1 MKSREELRREV
12 ADQPARLVEYA
23 SALQEQLRRSR
34 QELAQAQRTLQQTEQ
49 RLTTTQQELQ
59 ETGQHL
65 AATKQ
70 ELQEAGQHLAATQ
83 QELQAKTQQL
93 AEAQALIAE
102 LRREL
107 FGAKADK
114 LTAEQEAQLSQLV
127 GDVQEQNQRPPP
139 LSREVLQEAIAQ
151 ERAQQRQ
158 RAKQRTRRHLP
169 PVQLEKQQVI
179 LEPEDKFCPTS
190 GQERPCIG
198 QQVTTEYDYVAAK
211 LIIRE
216 TVRPKYGSCQKPC
229 CQGVTMAPLP
239 PRLVPQSKL
248 GLGLAVFLLL
258 SRFDDHVA
266 YYTLERNFRERFGVV
281 ISRQQMVQW
290 VEQVAHLLLAIY
302 WLIWAELKAGD
313 YLQIDE
319 SPVKVLDPEV
329 KGKAAQG
336 YLWFYSRPGGYV
348 LLEFH
353 QSRGREGPRER
364 LRGFRGTMQTDGY
377 ELYDALR
384 KEQPSR
390 LKRIGCT
397 AHARRGFYKALLES
411 CSEAL
416 WFIGQ
421 MRQLYQ
427 LERELQDASPQERRQ
442 GRLQKAPAIWLAMKR
457 RAEAIR
463 ADSRV
468 LPNSTLGKAV
478 RYLLNEYTALVGY
491 LRNGRFEIDS
501 NLVENDVRPSAVG
514 KKRWLFIGHPEA
526 GWRSAVIYT
535 LIQSCRR
542 YGINPQEYLT
552 DVLGRLP
559 SMTASQVRELLPD
572 QWRKAR
578 QARGAEVQ

>member
-1 MKSREELRREV
+1 MKTPKEVLRELANHPAELLEYAAGLQRQLAQTQQELVLQGQSLTQAREEL
-12 ADQPARLVEYA
+12 AQT
-23 SALQEQLRRSR
+23 QEQLTL
-34 QELAQAQRTLQQTEQ
+34 QAQQLAQAQ
-49 RLTTTQQELQ
+49 
-59 ETGQHL
+59 
-65 AATKQ
+65 AI
-70 ELQEAGQHLAATQ
+70 
-83 QELQAKTQQL
+83 
-93 AEAQALIAE
+93 IAD
-102 LRREL
+102 LKREL

-114 LTAEQEAQLSQLV
+114 LNEEQEEQLRQLL
-127 GDVQEQNQRPPP
+127 GDAQEQTQRTAP
-139 LSREVLQEAIAQ
+139 LSREVLEEALAQ
-151 ERAQQRQ
+151 ERADQAQ

-169 PVQLEKQQVI
+169 PVELEKQQVI
-179 LEPEDKFCPTS
+179 LEPEDKLCPTS

-198 QQVTTEYDYVAAK
+198 QEVTSEYDYVPAK

-216 TVRPKYGSCQKPC
+216 IVRRKYGQCQKPC
-229 CQGVTMAPLP
+229 CQGVTIAPLP

-248 GLGLAVFLLL
+248 GLGLAVYLLL

-281 ISRQQMVQW
+281 IARQQMVQW
-290 VEQVAHLLLAIY
+290 VEKVAHLLLAIY
-302 WLIWAELKAGD
+302 WLIWEDLKTGD

-329 KGKAAQG
+329 KGKAARG
-336 YLWFYSRPGGYV
+336 FLWFYSKPGGYV
-348 LLEFH
+348 FLEFH
-353 QSRGREGPRER
+353 QSRGRDGPRER

-384 KEQPSR
+384 KEQPR
-390 LKRIGCT
+390 TLRRIGCT
-397 AHARRGFYKALLES
+397 SHARRKFYKALLES

-427 LERELQDASPQERRQ
+427 LERELKDASLEARRQ
-442 GRLQKAPAIWLAMKR
+442 GRLQKAPALWLAMKR

-463 ADSRV
+463 TDPRV
-468 LPNSTLGKAV
+468 LPQSTLGKAV

-491 LRNGRFEIDS
+491 LRDGRFEIDS

-514 KKRWLFIGHPEA
+514 KRRWLFIGHPDA

-535 LIQSCRR
+535 IIQSCRR

-552 DVLGRLP
+552 DVLHRLP
-559 SMTASQVRELLPD
+559 SMTNHQVSQLLPSR
-572 QWRKAR
+572 WKPAKMAR
-578 QARGAEVQ
+578 HS

>member
-1 MKSREELRREV
+1 VKTPEEVLR
-12 ADQPARLVEYA
+12 
-23 SALQEQLRRSR
+23 
-34 QELAQAQRTLQQTEQ
+34 ELANNPAGLLEYTAGLQRQLV
-49 RLTTTQQELQ
+49 
-59 ETGQHL
+59 
-65 AATKQ
+65 
-70 ELQEAGQHLAATQ
+70 ATQ
-83 QELQAKTQQL
+83 QQLAQQAQQLTQTQEELALRAQQL
-93 AEAQALIAE
+93 AEAQAIIAD

-107 FGAKADK
+107 FGAKSDK
-114 LTAEQEAQLSQLV
+114 LNEEQKEQLGQLL
-127 GDVQEQNQRPPP
+127 GDTQEQTQRAAPV
-139 LSREVLQEAIAQ
+139 SREVLEDTLAK
-151 ERAQQRQ
+151 ERADQRQ
-158 RAKQRTRRHLP
+158 RAKERRRRHLP
-169 PVQLEKQQVI
+169 PVELEKQQVI
-179 LEPEDKFCPTS
+179 LEPADKLCPAS
-190 GQERPCIG
+190 GQERPRIG
-198 QQVTTEYDYVAAK
+198 QEVTTEYDYVPAK

-216 TVRPKYGSCQKPC
+216 TVRPKYGACEKPC
-229 CQGVTMAPLP
+229 CQGVTIAALP

-281 ISRQQMVQW
+281 ITRQQMVQW
-290 VEQVAHLLLAIY
+290 VEKVAHLLLAIY
-302 WLIWAELKAGD
+302 WLIWEELKAGD

-348 LLEFH
+348 FLEFH
-353 QSRGREGPRER
+353 QSRGRDGPRER

-384 KEQPSR
+384 KEQPST
-390 LKRIGCT
+390 LKRIGCVS
-397 AHARRGFYKALLES
+397 HARRKFYKALLES

-427 LERELQDASPQERRQ
+427 LERELKDASPDARRQ

-463 ADSRV
+463 ADPRV
-468 LPNSTLGKAV
+468 LPQSTLGKAV

-491 LRNGRFEIDS
+491 LRDGQFEIDS
-501 NLVENDVRPSAVG
+501 NLVENDVRPLAVG
-514 KKRWLFIGHPEA
+514 KKRWLFIGHPDA

-552 DVLGRLP
+552 DVLARLP
-559 SMTASQVRELLPD
+559 AMTSSQVPTLLPAH
-572 QWRKAR
+572 WKPRRA
-578 QARGAEVQ
+578 

>member
-1 MKSREELRREV
+1 MKTPEELLRELANNPAGLLEYV
-12 ADQPARLVEYA
+12 GQLQKQLAEKDQ
-23 SALQEQLRRSR
+23 ALTRAE
-34 QELAQAQRTLQQTEQ
+34 QELALRA
-49 RLTTTQQELQ
+49 
-59 ETGQHL
+59 
-65 AATKQ
+65 
-70 ELQEAGQHLAATQ
+70 
-83 QELQAKTQQL
+83 QQL
-93 AEAQALIAE
+93 AEAQAIIAD
-102 LRREL
+102 LKREL

-114 LTAEQEAQLSQLV
+114 LNEEQEEQLRQLLGDAQEQTQRTAPLSQ
-127 GDVQEQNQRPPP
+127 
-139 LSREVLQEAIAQ
+139 EVLEEALAQ
-151 ERAQQRQ
+151 ERADQRQ
-158 RAKQRTRRHLP
+158 RAKERPRRHLP
-169 PVQLEKQQVI
+169 PVELEKQQVI
-179 LEPEDKFCPTS
+179 LEPEDKLCPTS
-190 GQERPCIG
+190 GQERPRIG
-198 QQVTTEYDYVAAK
+198 QEVTTEYDYVPAK

-216 TVRPKYGSCQKPC
+216 IVRPKYGGCQKPC
-229 CQGVTMAPLP
+229 CQGVTIAPLP

-248 GLGLAVFLLL
+248 GLGLAVYLLL

-281 ISRQQMVQW
+281 ITRQQMVQW
-290 VEQVAHLLLAIY
+290 VEKVAHLLLAIY
-302 WLIWAELKAGD
+302 WLIWEELKAGD

-336 YLWFYSRPGGYV
+336 YLWFYSTPGGYV
-348 LLEFH
+348 FLEFH
-353 QSRGREGPRER
+353 QSRGRDGPRER

-384 KEQPSR
+384 KEQPST

-397 AHARRGFYKALLES
+397 SHARRKFYKALLES

-427 LERELQDASPQERRQ
+427 LERELKDASPEQRRK

-463 ADSRV
+463 TDPRV
-468 LPNSTLGKAV
+468 LPQSTLGKAV

-491 LRNGRFEIDS
+491 LRDGRFEIDS

-514 KKRWLFIGHPEA
+514 KRRWLFIGHPDA

-535 LIQSCRR
+535 IIQSCRR

-552 DVLGRLP
+552 DVLHACLR
-559 SMTASQVRELLPD
+559 
-572 QWRKAR
+572 
-578 QARGAEVQ
+578 

>member
-1 MKSREELRREV
+1 VKTPEEVLREL
-12 ADQPARLVEYA
+12 ANDPARLMEYA
-23 SALQEQLRRSR
+23 A
-34 QELAQAQRTLQQTEQ
+34 
-49 RLTTTQQELQ
+49 ELQ
-59 ETGQHL
+59 RQLAETQ
-65 AATKQ
+65 
-70 ELQEAGQHLAATQ
+70 
-83 QELQAKTQQL
+83 QQL
-93 AEAQALIAE
+93 AEAQAIIAE
-102 LRREL
+102 LKREL

-114 LTAEQEAQLSQLV
+114 LNEEQEEQLRQLL
-127 GDVQEQNQRPPP
+127 GDTQEQTQRTAP
-139 LSREVLQEAIAQ
+139 LSREVLEDALAQ
-151 ERAQQRQ
+151 ERTDQAQRV
-158 RAKQRTRRHLP
+158 KERTRRHLP
-169 PVQLEKQQVI
+169 PVELEKQQVI
-179 LEPEDKFCPTS
+179 LEPEDKLCRTS

-198 QQVTTEYDYVAAK
+198 QEVTTEYDYVPAK

-216 TVRPKYGSCQKPC
+216 IVRRKYGSCQKPC
-229 CQGVTMAPLP
+229 CQGVTIAPLP

-248 GLGLAVFLLL
+248 GVGLAVYLLL

-266 YYTLERNFRERFGVV
+266 YYTLERIFRERFGVV

-290 VEQVAHLLLAIY
+290 VEKVAHLLQAIY
-302 WLIWAELKAGD
+302 WLIWEELKAGD

-336 YLWFYSRPGGYV
+336 YLWFYSAPGGYV
-348 LLEFH
+348 FLEFH
-353 QSRGREGPRER
+353 QSRGRDGPRER

-384 KEQPSR
+384 KEQPFR
-390 LKRIGCT
+390 LRRIGCT
-397 AHARRGFYKALLES
+397 SHARRKFYKALLES

-421 MRQLYQ
+421 MRQLYR
-427 LERELQDASPQERRQ
+427 LERELKDCSPEARRQ

-463 ADSRV
+463 ADPRV
-468 LPNSTLGKAV
+468 LPKSTLGKAV

-491 LRNGRFEIDS
+491 LRDGQFEIDS

-514 KKRWLFIGHPEA
+514 KRRWLFIGHPDA

-542 YGINPQEYLT
+542 HGINPQEYLT
-552 DVLGRLP
+552 DVLQRLP
-559 SMTASQVRELLPD
+559 SMTSSQVRELLPAN
-572 QWRKAR
+572 WKPR
-578 QARGAEVQ
+578 QA